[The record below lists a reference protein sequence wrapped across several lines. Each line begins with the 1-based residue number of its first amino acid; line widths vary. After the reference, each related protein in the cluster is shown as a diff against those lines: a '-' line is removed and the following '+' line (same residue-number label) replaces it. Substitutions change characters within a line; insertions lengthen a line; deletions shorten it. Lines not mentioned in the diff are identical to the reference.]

1 MNKKRKDFQKGKNS
15 SPHNRRPINK
25 PATKPVNK
33 PAIKPAN
40 KSASKVSKVSFDGL
54 VFKGRHEVLQALDS
68 EQKLET
74 VFLSS
79 SIKGPIA
86 LKIKEAANRRNVPLK
101 ELAQDLFKKKFG
113 EDSQGVLAV
122 GGQYEYI
129 PFEDLIEKSNEGAGV
144 LVALNRVEDPRN
156 LGAIIRTVE
165 ASGCDGIII
174 PKHRA
179 AGINEWAIRTAQGA
193 ASILPVSRVTNLADS
208 LESLKK
214 EGYWVIGLDG
224 AGEKTYSDV
233 VYSGKIV
240 LVAGGE
246 DAGIGERIK
255 KVADDVVNI
264 PLNGKTT
271 SLNVSVSTAIVL
283 YEVLRQKSF
292 LKKK

>member
-1 MNKKRKDFQKGKNS
+1 MNNKKRKEFSKGKKNFS
-15 SPHNRRPINK
+15 QKRKPLADSP
-25 PATKPVNK
+25 
-33 PAIKPAN
+33 
-40 KSASKVSKVSFDGL
+40 KVVFDGL

-74 VFLSS
+74 VFLSAS
-79 SIKGPIA
+79 VKGPISS
-86 LKIKEAANRRNVPLK
+86 KIKEAAAHRNIPVK
-101 ELAQDLFKKKFG
+101 ELNQDLFKKKFG
-113 EDSQGVLAV
+113 DDSQGVLAV

-129 PFEDLIEKSNEGAGV
+129 AFEKLVEKANSGAGV
-144 LVALNRVEDPRN
+144 IVALNKVEDPRN

-179 AGINEWAIRTAQGA
+179 AGVNEWAIRTAQGA
-193 ASILPVSRVTNLADS
+193 ASLLPVARVTNLADS
-208 LESLKK
+208 LEALKN
-214 EGYWVIGLDG
+214 EGYWAVGLDG
-224 AGEKTYSDV
+224 AGDKVYSDV

-246 DAGIGERIK
+246 DAGIGERVK
-255 KVADDVVNI
+255 KACDDVVNI

-283 YEVLRQKSF
+283 YEVLRQKDF
-292 LKKK
+292 LKKNKKSC